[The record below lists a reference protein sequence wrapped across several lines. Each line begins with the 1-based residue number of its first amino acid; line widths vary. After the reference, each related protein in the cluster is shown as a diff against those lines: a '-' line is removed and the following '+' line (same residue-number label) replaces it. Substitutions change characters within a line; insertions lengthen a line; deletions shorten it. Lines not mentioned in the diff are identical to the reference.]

1 MCDAERLRQQILK
14 EAQRLQQLQ
23 TNPSKDLCRALHAPA
38 VAAARRRSHGW
49 VRWKFPKY
57 AEYFANGEQIDP
69 QAVRPKL
76 IEVNRPWQADLFRLA
91 RLTWSLPFTKGFGRR
106 LRFLLVDEA
115 NDKLM
120 GVLGRRS
127 PPLDLPARDC
137 LFDYPKDQK
146 IGCVNQT
153 MDIFTLGAV
162 PPYGRLLGGKL
173 VAMAAASDEVRCAYT
188 RKYQNKLTWMDEQSL
203 PARLVALT
211 STSAFGRSSLYNR
224 LKYQKRWIARSL
236 GYTKG
241 YGSFHLAT
249 LYPLMRDYLEAKG
262 ISTRGGFGKGPKIV
276 WQTCSRTFDQLGL
289 PRDLLKHGVRRE
301 VFLFPLIDNLP
312 AFMSEPRVEPHFYQQ
327 SFEELADW
335 WRTRWLLPPA
345 RRVDG
350 GHQGDRKN
358 IQFLLLG
365 HSSGKKQ

>member
-1 MCDAERLRQQILK
+1 MHDAERLRRQILK
-14 EAQRLQQLQ
+14 EVKRLQQLH

-38 VAAARRRSHGW
+38 VAAARRRSRDW

-57 AEYFANGEQIDP
+57 AEYFANGSQIDP
-69 QAVRPKL
+69 RAIQPKL
-76 IEVNRPWQADLFRLA
+76 VEVQRPWQADLFRLA

-106 LRFLLVDEA
+106 LRFLIFNEA
-115 NDKLM
+115 NNTLM
-120 GVLGRRS
+120 GILGLQS
-127 PPLDLPARDC
+127 PPLDLPARDQ
-137 LFDYPKDQK
+137 LFDYPEGQK
-146 IGCVNQT
+146 VGLINQT

-173 VAMAAASDEVRCAYT
+173 AAIAAASDQVRRAYA
-188 RKYQNKLTWMDEQSL
+188 RKYQNKLTWMDEQQL

-224 LKYQKRWIARSL
+224 LKYQNRWIARSI

-289 PRDLLKHGVRRE
+289 PRELLKHGVRRE
-301 VFLFPLIDNLP
+301 VFLFPLIENLP
-312 AFMSEPRVEPHFYQQ
+312 DFMSVPQAKPHFYRQ
-327 SFEELADW
+327 SFEELAAW
-335 WRTRWLLPPA
+335 WRTRWLLPRA

-350 GHQGDRKN
+350 WHQWDRKN